1 MSRIHE
7 WDEVVERVK
16 TRLSKW
22 KMKSLSIGGSLTLLK
37 SVLGSMT
44 TCHTSIFKVPMGVL
58 RTLESI
64 RSHFFNGHDLGC
76 NKASWIGWKKVLAS
90 KDKGGLGVSS
100 LYALNRSL
108 MFKWIWRFYT
118 QGNSL
123 WVRVIQAIY
132 GEDGKIDADVKIGS
146 RSCW

>member
-1 MSRIHE
+1 MKFFKLFIIA
-7 WDEVVERVK
+7 V

-22 KMKSLSIGGSLTLLK
+22 KMKSLSIGGRLTLLK

-44 TCHTSIFKVPMGVL
+44 IFHMSIFKVPMGVL

-64 RSHFFNGHDLGC
+64 RSHFFNGHDLGS
-76 NKASWIGWKKVLAS
+76 NKASWIGWKKVLAF

-118 QGNSL
+118 
-123 WVRVIQAIY
+123 
-132 GEDGKIDADVKIGS
+132 
-146 RSCW
+146 